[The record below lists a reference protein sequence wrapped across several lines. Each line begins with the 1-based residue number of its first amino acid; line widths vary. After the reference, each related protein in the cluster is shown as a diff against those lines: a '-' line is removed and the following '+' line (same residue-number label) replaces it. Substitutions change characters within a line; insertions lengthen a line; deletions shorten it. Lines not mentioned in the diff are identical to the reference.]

1 MRPATLPVAVP
12 DGPCP
17 AVWRVKAGSPAPET
31 CSVAARFSRPARQ
44 PRAQSLGEHYAAI
57 RRWSPAFLDAFE
69 FESVPA
75 SASLMRAIALL
86 RAANRPGAV
95 ALPPATFVPIF
106 VAHHFECARSVG
118 RPANP
123 SVSAE
128 TNILLRKFGDENTS
142 RNIT

>member
-44 PRAQSLGEHYAAI
+44 PRAQSLDEHYAAI

-86 RAANRPGAV
+86 RAASAGYPMSC
-95 ALPPATFVPIF
+95 PA
-106 VAHHFECARSVG
+106 A
-118 RPANP
+118 
-123 SVSAE
+123 
-128 TNILLRKFGDENTS
+128 
-142 RNIT
+142 